1 MQSKRRLSCRRPQT
15 SIITIN
21 NNLQLE
27 NFYTLSDKFASINET
42 YDKLSAELDEIYSEN
57 GGEVTEDTT
66 ERERLLEEMNELKE
80 QCVREIVDNSDAYA
94 EIALNKRAQQEVAEA
109 EMKAVKEQQRKVLDT
124 LQARVNK
131 YERAYKF
138 WLENFDAAMRVAE
151 CSKIGGA
158 KTDKKHSVWYQT
170 TTSVEVADN
179 ILERYDEVISELA
192 AKLPDWVTIQVS
204 VNKTKLK
211 ALEVLPEGVTKVEN
225 KTVRIK

>member
-1 MQSKRRLSCRRPQT
+1 M
-15 SIITIN
+15 
-21 NNLQLE
+21 E
-27 NFYTLSDKFASINET
+27 NFYTLSDKFASISET
-42 YDKLSAELDEIYSEN
+42 YDKLSAELDEIYSKN

-192 AKLPDWVTIQVS
+192 AKLPEWVTIQVS

-211 ALEVLPEGVTKVEN
+211 AQEVLPEGAVKVEN

>member
-1 MQSKRRLSCRRPQT
+1 M
-15 SIITIN
+15 
-21 NNLQLE
+21 E
-27 NFYTLSDKFASINET
+27 NFYTLSDKFASISET

-170 TTSVEVADN
+170 TTSVEVDDN

-192 AKLPDWVTIQVS
+192 AKLPEWVTIQVS

-211 ALEVLPEGVTKVEN
+211 AQEVLPEGAVKVEN